1 MVSPIDGPRAAT
13 SRGRSAA
20 RKGLVIAS
28 CAVFAAASMVSGA
41 AAAEPVDTL
50 LRVRV
55 TDAAGLPL
63 AGRPVLA
70 TVHWTSKDDFVRYGR
85 MRGRLLRTDA
95 NGDIAVAMKLDRAQ
109 RAAVRRNGDW
119 ANITVVAFDAA
130 GRPSSQATTSRY
142 LGTRPKE
149 LARAR
154 SMPHPNVVR
163 LVDRASA
170 GGAEAKPAASE
181 ALTSCNYYW
190 EEDGFANRYAQ
201 VGELHVDYDVPY
213 ARFTYGRT
221 ADTTFD
227 VASRAGFGPWG
238 ISGGVH
244 IANSLEAAVYADAGG
259 QTNYHWALRTQFRF
273 VSVKLF
279 KDCLGGPYR
288 AWTGSQYVAAVEWTG
303 NGMTLSNPLTQLPR
317 TSGSTAMYGPNTGWS
332 RASNTLVKWSA
343 TVSPFGASIGAQSGA
358 SSNVEIDYA
367 FGSRPMHYLYG
378 DTGLPSVAKRVFQD
392 TP

>member
-1 MVSPIDGPRAAT
+1 MVAPIDGPRAAT

-20 RKGLVIAS
+20 RRGLVIAS
-28 CAVFAAASMVSGA
+28 CALFAAASMVSGA

-50 LRVRV
+50 LRVRL

-63 AGRPVLA
+63 AGRRVLM

-85 MRGRLLRTDA
+85 MRGRMARTDT
-95 NGDIAVAMKLDRAQ
+95 NGDLAVALKLDRAQ

-119 ANITVVAFDAA
+119 ANITIVAFDGS
-130 GRPSSQATTSRY
+130 GRPTGQATTSRY
-142 LGTRPKE
+142 LGTRPDNM
-149 LARAR
+149 ARAR
-154 SMPHPNVVR
+154 SMPHAGTVR
-163 LVDRASA
+163 LVERESGTDS
-170 GGAEAKPAASE
+170 EATAAASE
-181 ALTSCNYYW
+181 SLVSCSYYW
-190 EEDGFANRYAQ
+190 EEDGFAYRYAQ

-244 IANSLEAAVYADAGG
+244 IANTLESAVYANAGG

-288 AWTGSQYVAAVEWTG
+288 VWTGSQYVAAVEWTG
-303 NGMTLSNPLTQLPR
+303 NGMTLSNPLTQLSR
-317 TSGSTAMYGPNTGWS
+317 TSATTAVYGPNTGWS
-332 RASNTLVKWSA
+332 RASNTLLKWAA

-358 SSNVEIDYA
+358 SSNVKIEYA
-367 FGSRPMHYLYG
+367 FGNRPTHYLYG
-378 DTGLPSVAKRVFQD
+378 DTGLPTVAKRVFQD